1 MRKLHLQALGLAAA
15 AALITTGCGGG
26 GGSES
31 ESAYGG
37 GGGETASQSAYGGRA
52 YGGGSSSAA
61 QTTSAAE
68 GGGAATISVGSV
80 PELGRVLVDSRGFTV
95 YDFHKD
101 KGGESACYG
110 PCAKAWPPVLTEGAP
125 QPSNGTSSSKLG
137 TTKRKDGTVQVTYA
151 GWPLY
156 SFAEDKKPGDAKG
169 NDVDAFGAQ
178 WYALT
183 PQGTEPGD

>member
-1 MRKLHLQALGLAAA
+1 MTRLQLKVLGLAVA
-15 AALITTGCGGG
+15 AALVVAGCGGG
-26 GGSES
+26 DS

-37 GGGETASQSAYGGRA
+37 SGTGAESAQSGYASGRSYGSAETATPASN
-52 YGGGSSSAA
+52 
-61 QTTSAAE
+61 E

-80 PELGRVLVDSRGFTV
+80 PDLGRVLVDSGGFMV

-101 KGGESACYG
+101 KGSESACYG

-125 QPSNGTSSSKLG
+125 QPSNGASSSKLG

-156 SFAEDKKPGDAKG
+156 RFVEDKKPGDAKG
-169 NDVDAFGAQ
+169 NDVSAFGAQ